1 MNEDKHDAT
10 GDWIEGY
17 IRYMM
22 NEHVFIPLCLLLS
35 LAAQTDRSL
44 AWEKAKESLH
54 LGSIVAMEWTSN
66 EKVSIGGIMPNT
78 RCFPDVQGFQVDCWA
93 SLIKNCVGRHTL
105 KRTVKLEIVYI
116 LLLHNYE
123 LCCCMTCSPEDLW
136 RGSLT
141 RFIYF
146 TTQ

>member
-1 MNEDKHDAT
+1 
-10 GDWIEGY
+10 
-17 IRYMM
+17 MM

-78 RCFPDVQGFQVDCWA
+78 RA
-93 SLIKNCVGRHTL
+93 S
-105 KRTVKLEIVYI
+105 KLTAELHLLRIVLGDI
-116 LLLHNYE
+116 H
-123 LCCCMTCSPEDLW
+123 
-136 RGSLT
+136 
-141 RFIYF
+141 
-146 TTQ
+146 